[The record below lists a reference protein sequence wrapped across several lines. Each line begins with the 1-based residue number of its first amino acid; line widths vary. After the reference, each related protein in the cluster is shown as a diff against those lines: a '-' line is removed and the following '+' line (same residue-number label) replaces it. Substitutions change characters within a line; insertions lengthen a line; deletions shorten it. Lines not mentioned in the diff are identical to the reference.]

1 MIGALSLAA
10 AVLGVPPTP
19 HLNAARVDNPPI
31 LDGKLDDPAW
41 AKAEPSS
48 AFLQKFP
55 SEGQDPTERTTLRI
69 VYDDANVYVAFDCE
83 QRTVPVVERLT
94 RRGRLVE
101 SDWVSVAMGTRAD
114 GKSAFEFLVNA
125 SGVRVD
131 ALRFN
136 DTDKT
141 EDRDENWEAETAV
154 REGGWSAEFR
164 IPLHLLRF
172 ASSPEQTWDLQARRY
187 VSELQ
192 ETDEWAF
199 FTRSAG
205 GEVSH
210 YGKLHGLRGLTSRAP
225 LELRPFVLGKME
237 RRELSSEQ
245 LDSGT
250 TFAGSAGLDLKWH
263 PTNDLTLDLT
273 VNPDFAQV
281 EADQQVLNLSSFET
295 YFPEKRPF
303 FLEGVDVFTTP
314 IQLLYTRRI
323 GRAPRA
329 PRVRE
334 DVPFEEQVVRLPTAR
349 TIFGASK
356 LTGQI
361 GKGWSVGTLQAVT
374 AEGKV
379 DVEDVNGSRYRR
391 LVEPLTAHQVLRLRR
406 DIGDNGHVGVMM
418 TATTY
423 AEKSGDYPTV
433 PPSAESPDTTQL
445 CPNAVDPTNPVQSIG
460 SSSRSGPSLSVAPG
474 SRCFSNAY
482 VGGLDWRWRSSNGD
496 WAATG
501 QVVGSTLQGGAPRHV
516 PDGTVIEGG
525 DVGPAVSLYARKEG
539 GGHWLGGLYG
549 DYAGRKFDV
558 NDLGFL
564 TRANQYQARA
574 EIEYREMNRT
584 GMALEAH
591 ARLQYIQRL
600 NLAGVDIGG
609 TGRFASWGTLTN
621 FWKYY
626 ADVHARRDYFD
637 DREVGDGTAL
647 QRGGWV
653 GHELWLETDRT
664 KKVSADLW
672 TATDFLGNGKGF
684 AFYAEGGVMW
694 RVVPPFDLAIL
705 PTANYTTGEPRFVG
719 TGPNLA
725 VAGAPGEYL
734 FGRLTARSFGTTL
747 RATYTFTPR
756 LTLQT
761 YAQLLLAS
769 GHYTDFS
776 IFQATGGGPG
786 GQVRLDTLRPYSGG
800 LVENPDFIG
809 GVLNLNVVLRWEY
822 RLGATA
828 YLVYTRAQSPDVS
841 LGLGDIP
848 GIRFSTVG
856 NAPAVDVIL
865 LKISYWWS

>member
-1 MIGALSLAA
+1 MIGALTLAA
-10 AVLGVPPTP
+10 AVVSTPPPRLKATRVDVPP
-19 HLNAARVDNPPI
+19 V
-31 LDGKLDDPAW
+31 LDGKLDDAAW
-41 AKAEPSS
+41 ASAEPTST
-48 AFLQKFP
+48 FVQKFP
-55 SEGQDPTERTTLRI
+55 SEGKDPSERTTLRI

-83 QRTVPVVERLT
+83 QKSVPVVERLT

-136 DTDKT
+136 DTEKT
-141 EDRDENWEAETAV
+141 EDRDENWEAETSL

-172 ASSPEQTWDLQARRY
+172 ASAPEHVWDLQARRY
-187 VSELQ
+187 ISELQ
-192 ETDEWAF
+192 ETSEWAF

-210 YGKLHGLRGLTSRAP
+210 YGKLHGLRGLTPHSP
-225 LELRPFVLGKME
+225 VELRPFVLGKME
-237 RRELSSEQ
+237 RREHSSEQ

-250 TFAGSAGLDLKWH
+250 SFGGSAGLDLKWH
-263 PTNDLTLDLT
+263 PAADLTLDLT

-281 EADQQVLNLSSFET
+281 EADQQVLNLSTFET

-303 FLEGVDVFTTP
+303 FLEGVDVFATP

-323 GRAPRA
+323 GRAPGP
-329 PRVRE
+329 PRVRD
-334 DVPFEEQVVRLPTAR
+334 DVPYEEQVVRLPTAR
-349 TIFGASK
+349 TIYAASK

-361 GKGWSVGTLQAVT
+361 AKGWSVGTLQAVT
-374 AEGKV
+374 GEGRV
-379 DVEDVNGSRYRR
+379 DVEDASGTRYHRT
-391 LVEPLTAHQVLRLRR
+391 VEPLTAHQVLRVRR
-406 DIGDNGHVGVMM
+406 DIGDNGHVGVMV

-423 AEKSGDYPTV
+423 AEKSGNYPLV
-433 PPSAESPDTTQL
+433 PPSADWPTLTQL
-445 CPNAVDPTNPVQSIG
+445 CPNAVNDTNPVRSIRP
-460 SSSRSGPSLSVAPG
+460 SSRSGPSLYTAPG
-474 SRCFSNAY
+474 SRCFNNAY
-482 VGGLDWRWRSSNGD
+482 VGSLDWRWRSSNGD

-501 QVVGSTLQGGAPRHV
+501 QVVGSTLQSGAARHV
-516 PDGTVIEGG
+516 PDGTVIAPGEIGQ
-525 DVGPAVSLYARKEG
+525 AVSFSARKEG

-564 TRANQYQARA
+564 SRANQYQGRA
-574 EIEYREMNRT
+574 EIEYREMDRT
-584 GMALEAH
+584 GIALETH
-591 ARLQYIQRL
+591 GRLQYLQRL
-600 NLAGVDIGG
+600 NLDGVDLGG
-609 TGRFASWGTLTN
+609 TARLASWGTLTN

-626 ADVHARRDYFD
+626 ADVHARRNYFD
-637 DREVGDGTAL
+637 DREVGDGTRL
-647 QRGGWV
+647 QRAGSL
-653 GHELWLETDRT
+653 GHELWFETDRT

-672 TATDFLGNGKGF
+672 TATDFLANGNGF

-694 RVVPPFDLAIL
+694 RVIPPFDLAIL
-705 PTANYTTGEPRFVG
+705 PTTNYTTGEYRFMG

-725 VAGAPGEYL
+725 TGGVPGEYL
-734 FGRLTARSFGTTL
+734 FGNLTAQSFGTTL

-769 GHYTDFS
+769 GHYTNYS
-776 IFQATGGGPG
+776 IFQAPG
-786 GQVRLDTLRPYSGG
+786 AAPGAEVRISGLRPYTGT
-800 LVENPDFIG
+800 LTDNPDFVG
-809 GVLNLNVVLRWEY
+809 GVLNLNVVFRWEY
-822 RLGATA
+822 RLGSTA

-841 LGLGDIP
+841 LGLGEVP
-848 GIRFSTVG
+848 GLRFSTIG

>member
-10 AVLGVPPTP
+10 AVISGPTP
-19 HLNAARVDNPPI
+19 HLDAARADTPPL

-41 AKAEPSS
+41 NKAEGSTT
-48 AFLQKFP
+48 FVQKFP
-55 SEGQDPTERTTLRI
+55 NEGQPPTERTTLRI
-69 VYDDANVYVAFDCE
+69 VYDDTNVYVAFDCE
-83 QRTVPVVERLT
+83 QRSVPVVERLT

-136 DTDKT
+136 DTEKT

-172 ASSPEQTWDLQARRY
+172 ASAPEQTWDLQARRY
-187 VSELQ
+187 ISELQ

-210 YGKLHGLRGLTSRAP
+210 YGKLRGLRGLTARAP
-225 LELRPFVLGKME
+225 IELRPFVLGKME
-237 RRELSSEQ
+237 RREQSSEQ

-250 TFAGSAGLDLKWH
+250 SFALRAGLDLKWH

-281 EADQQVLNLSSFET
+281 EADQQVLNLSTFET

-323 GRAPRA
+323 GRAPGA
-329 PRVRE
+329 PQVRE
-334 DVPFEEQVVRLPTAR
+334 NPPFEEQVVRLPTAR
-349 TIFGASK
+349 TIYGASK

-361 GKGWSVGTLQAVT
+361 AKGWSVGTLQAVT
-374 AEGKV
+374 GEGKV
-379 DVEDVNGSRYRR
+379 EVEKADGGRDQRT
-391 LVEPLTAHQVLRLRR
+391 VEPLTAHQVLRLRR
-406 DIGDNGHVGVMM
+406 DIGDNGHIGMMM

-423 AEKSGDYPTV
+423 AETSGAYPLV
-433 PPSAESPDTTQL
+433 PPSADWPVTTQL
-445 CPNAVDPTNPVQSIG
+445 CPNAVNPTNPVRSIRP
-460 SSSRSGPSLSVAPG
+460 SSRSGPSLYVAPG
-474 SRCFSNAY
+474 TRCFNNAY
-482 VGGLDWRWRSSNGD
+482 VGSLDWRWRSSNGD
-496 WAATG
+496 WAAAG
-501 QVVGSTLQGGAPRHV
+501 QVVGSTLQGGAARHV
-516 PDGTVIEGG
+516 PDGTVIDRG
-525 DVGPAVSLYARKEG
+525 DIGQAMSLLMRKEG

-564 TRANQYQARA
+564 SRANQYQGRA
-574 EIEYREMNRT
+574 EIEYREMDRT
-584 GMALEAH
+584 GIALEAH

-600 NLAGVDIGG
+600 NLSGVDLGG
-609 TGRFASWGTLTN
+609 TGRLATWGTLTN
-621 FWKYY
+621 FWKFY
-626 ADVHARRDYFD
+626 ADVHGRRDYFD
-637 DREVGDGTAL
+637 DREVGDGTRL
-647 QRGGWV
+647 QRGGWL
-653 GHELWLETDRT
+653 GHELWFETDRT
-664 KKVSADLW
+664 KRVSADLW
-672 TATDFLGNGKGF
+672 TATDFLANGNGF

-694 RVVPPFDLAIL
+694 RIVPPFDLAIL
-705 PTANYTTGEPRFVG
+705 PTTNYTTGESRFVG
-719 TGPNLA
+719 TGPSLA
-725 VAGAPGEYL
+725 TGGAPGDYL
-734 FGRLTARSFGTTL
+734 FGKLTARSFGTTL

-776 IFQATGGGPG
+776 IFQAPG
-786 GQVRLDTLRPYSGG
+786 AAPGAEVRLSSLRPYSGG
-800 LVENPDFIG
+800 LVENPDFVG

-822 RLGATA
+822 RLGSTA
-828 YLVYTRAQSPDVS
+828 YLVYTRAQSPDVA
-841 LGLGDIP
+841 LGLGEVP
-848 GIRFSTVG
+848 GLRFSTIG